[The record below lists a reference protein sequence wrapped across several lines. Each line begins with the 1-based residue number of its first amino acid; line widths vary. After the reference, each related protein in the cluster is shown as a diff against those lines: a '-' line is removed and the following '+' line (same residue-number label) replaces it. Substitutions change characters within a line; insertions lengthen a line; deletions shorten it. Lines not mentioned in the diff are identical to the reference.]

1 MFEKMFIYV
10 AWKLPKRLCYWIA
23 VRLFAHATTGKY
35 GETVASELTLFEAVE
50 RWKTA

>member
-1 MFEKMFIYV
+1 MLEKVYLWF
-10 AWKLPKRLCYWIA
+10 AWKLPARLVYWVA
-23 VRLFAHATTGKY
+23 VRLFAHATTGQY